1 MNVTWHASPNHSP
14 RPEGTAIDA
23 IVIHYTD
30 LDLPDTLARLCDPAI
45 QASTHYVITR
55 RGRLLQLVP
64 EDRKAWHAGVSA
76 LAGRPAVNEFAIGI
90 DLVFQP
96 GRHPGYTDS
105 QYRTLLALL
114 QDLCARHGIRP
125 DRIVGHEDVA
135 LPPGRKQDPG
145 PRFDWSRV
153 RRQLGGRGPGGTP
166 T

>member
-1 MNVTWHASPNHSP
+1 MKAAWFPSPNHSP
-14 RPEGTAIDA
+14 RPQGASIDA

-64 EDRKAWHAGVSA
+64 DDRKAWHAGVSA

-96 GRHPGYTDS
+96 GRHRGYTAT

-114 QDLCARHGIRP
+114 RDLCTRYHIPTA
-125 DRIVGHEDVA
+125 RIVGHEHIA

-145 PRFDWSRV
+145 PLFDWALV
-153 RRQLGGRGPGGTP
+153 HRQLGREGRGGTNS
-166 T
+166 